1 MPTGSGKTWLAKKA
15 IRRTVQS
22 GLRALYLTPLR
33 ALAEELA
40 SNWVSE
46 FAGVKVGIFTGDY
59 GRGGQAFPTP
69 YRDARVLIMTP
80 ERLDVC
86 TRTWRSHWNW
96 IPKVD
101 LVVVDEVHLLG
112 DRGRGARLEGA
123 LSRFRRLNPF
133 CRVLALS
140 ATLGNRSE
148 LAEWLGGVEFGSEW
162 RAVPLE
168 WRISRYRKADQKP
181 EVLLSEARSVVEA
194 GGQSLVFVQSRRR
207 AEALARFLTE
217 RGLRADY
224 HHAGLGRTER
234 LKAEDAF
241 RGRQT
246 QVLVAT
252 GTLEMGLNLPARQV
266 ILYDLQTFNG
276 SGFAPLSVNTVWQRA
291 GRAGRPGLDQSGQ
304 VLLMAPS
311 WDRDAHRYSG
321 GRFERI
327 ESGMTD
333 SAALAEQILVEVQ
346 SGLARSPV
354 QLERV
359 FDSSLATLQG
369 RRPLLHNAINDMLSA
384 RMLFQAEP
392 EKEEEPGEKRLKATP
407 LGRVA
412 IRHLLR
418 PATILTLQRF
428 LSQEPK
434 FTHFDLLVAAACTDD
449 CEPVLTV
456 NFEEL
461 ESLADRLVRCRSQMF
476 QGSQGDWSR
485 LISKRG
491 KRLLVALKT
500 AAALLSWS
508 ESGDIEKIGEQYDS
522 YAFDLSRLLESM
534 DRLLLAA
541 GAIEDLQEPAGEDGL
556 SESGEKEKPSRIH
569 LLRQMLLNGVDE
581 QAAALTLIPG
591 VGAKWVRKLMRA
603 GIANLPDLAVCPLS
617 RLEELGGLSRKRAL
631 KWLALAPELLEAQPG
646 RTDSVLAPFFRA
658 KPQGLDL
665 KVDPYRL
672 RRALELSVESR
683 GAVSWTVEGGLEPH
697 TVQGASP
704 VRLRCDCPDHAKGQ
718 VCKHILAVRLHGRDP
733 ELRTAA
739 ERMTHSNQEYF
750 DLFTLW
756 FDRSFEQ

>member
-1 MPTGSGKTWLAKKA
+1 LDTRVKNRPETPLNPPQQQVVDCGLLTSGFSCVLQMPTGSGKTWLAKKA

-234 LKAEDAF
+234 RKAEDAF

-252 GTLEMGLNLPARQV
+252 APWRW
-266 ILYDLQTFNG
+266 G
-276 SGFAPLSVNTVWQRA
+276 SISP
-291 GRAGRPGLDQSGQ
+291 PGK
-304 VLLMAPS
+304 
-311 WDRDAHRYSG
+311 
-321 GRFERI
+321 
-327 ESGMTD
+327 
-333 SAALAEQILVEVQ
+333 
-346 SGLARSPV
+346 
-354 QLERV
+354 
-359 FDSSLATLQG
+359 
-369 RRPLLHNAINDMLSA
+369 
-384 RMLFQAEP
+384 LFSMIC
-392 EKEEEPGEKRLKATP
+392 KRLTAQ
-407 LGRVA
+407 A
-412 IRHLLR
+412 
-418 PATILTLQRF
+418 
-428 LSQEPK
+428 
-434 FTHFDLLVAAACTDD
+434 
-449 CEPVLTV
+449 
-456 NFEEL
+456 
-461 ESLADRLVRCRSQMF
+461 
-476 QGSQGDWSR
+476 SR
-485 LISKRG
+485 R
-491 KRLLVALKT
+491 
-500 AAALLSWS
+500 
-508 ESGDIEKIGEQYDS
+508 
-522 YAFDLSRLLESM
+522 
-534 DRLLLAA
+534 
-541 GAIEDLQEPAGEDGL
+541 
-556 SESGEKEKPSRIH
+556 
-569 LLRQMLLNGVDE
+569 
-581 QAAALTLIPG
+581 
-591 VGAKWVRKLMRA
+591 
-603 GIANLPDLAVCPLS
+603 
-617 RLEELGGLSRKRAL
+617 
-631 KWLALAPELLEAQPG
+631 
-646 RTDSVLAPFFRA
+646 
-658 KPQGLDL
+658 
-665 KVDPYRL
+665 
-672 RRALELSVESR
+672 
-683 GAVSWTVEGGLEPH
+683 
-697 TVQGASP
+697 
-704 VRLRCDCPDHAKGQ
+704 
-718 VCKHILAVRLHGRDP
+718 
-733 ELRTAA
+733 
-739 ERMTHSNQEYF
+739 
-750 DLFTLW
+750 
-756 FDRSFEQ
+756 